1 MFNRIEIYF
10 IYNLFLYV
18 ELYRIIYVIIFWWNF
33 MWYIY
38 VLEKFNL
45 NWYNGGI
52 VYNIRMKM
60 KKKIWGFFL
69 LWDNILFFFGRILD
83 FIYFFNVII

>member
-1 MFNRIEIYF
+1 MFNRIEMYF

-18 ELYRIIYVIIFWWNF
+18 ELYRIIYVIIIFWWNF

-52 VYNIRMKM
+52 VYNISMKI
-60 KKKIWGFFL
+60 KKKFEVFL